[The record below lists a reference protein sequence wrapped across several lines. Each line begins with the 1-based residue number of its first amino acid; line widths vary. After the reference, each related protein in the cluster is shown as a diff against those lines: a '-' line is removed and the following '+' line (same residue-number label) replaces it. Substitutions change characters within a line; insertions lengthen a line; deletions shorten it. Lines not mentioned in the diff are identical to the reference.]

1 MKKKIFTMFDYLLI
15 LLSALLILFGILF
28 IYSSNINSN
37 GDLVSNEHSKQ
48 TIWAAVSFVIMIF
61 FTIYDYRKFEN
72 MSKFLYALAI
82 FLLVAVLIPKI
93 GIKVKG
99 ARSWLGI
106 GPVRFQPAE
115 VCKIFFILFLAY
127 YLNNSKEEQ
136 PLKRFIIATLIML
149 FPVGLILLQSDMG
162 SATVYIPIYLVMCL
176 FAGIPVK
183 MILYVLSFGL
193 LSVFFAC
200 LPLWNNYIAKTP
212 LRLISILTITKFR
225 VILILA
231 TGLIAI
237 MGIIVRRY
245 FHGPKWSYW
254 VTYVASIFNFSLIAS
269 YVLSKILQDH
279 QIWRLII
286 FMDPNVSPDKYGWN
300 IIQSKIA
307 IGAGGLFGKSYLHG
321 TQSHG
326 RFLPEQSTD
335 FIFSILSE
343 EWGFLGSILVF
354 TIYLSIFLRILY
366 IIKHTNS
373 NYGVYVAS
381 GILALFAYH
390 FFINIGTVMGITP
403 VIGIPI
409 FFLSYGGSSLMTAMI
424 SIGII
429 QSINC
434 RRKELN
440 K

>member
-1 MKKKIFTMFDYLLI
+1 MKKKIFTMFDYFLI
-15 LLSALLILFGILF
+15 LLVSLLILFGILF

-37 GDLVSNEHSKQ
+37 GVLVSNEHSKQ
-48 TIWAAVSFVIMIF
+48 IIWAVVSFIVMII
-61 FTIYDYRKFEN
+61 FTIMDYRRFEN
-72 MSKFLYALAI
+72 MSRFLYALAI
-82 FLLVAVLIPKI
+82 FLLIIVLIPKI

-106 GPVRFQPAE
+106 GSIRFQPAE
-115 VCKIFFILFLAY
+115 ICKILFTLYLAQ
-127 YLNNSKEEQ
+127 YLDNSRDEQ
-136 PLKRFIIATLIML
+136 PLKRFIIATVIMGV
-149 FPVGLILLQSDMG
+149 PVGLILLQSDLG
-162 SATVYIPIYLVMCL
+162 SATVYIPVYLVMCL
-176 FAGIPVK
+176 FAGIPIK
-183 MILYVLSFGL
+183 MIVYVLSLGL
-193 LSVFFAC
+193 LSIFYSC
-200 LPLWNNYIAKTP
+200 LPLWNIHIAKNP
-212 LRLISILTITKFR
+212 VKIISLLTITKYR
-225 VILILA
+225 VILIFA
-231 TGLIAI
+231 SGLITLI
-237 MGIIVRRY
+237 GVIVRKY
-245 FHGPKWSYW
+245 FHGPKWAYW
-254 VTYVASIFNFSLIAS
+254 VTYVFSIISISLIAS
-269 YVLSKILQDH
+269 YILSKVLKDH

-286 FMDPNVSPDKYGWN
+286 FMDPSVSPDKYGWN

-343 EWGFLGSILVF
+343 EWGFFGGILVF
-354 TIYLSIFLRILY
+354 LIYTVILLRILY

-381 GILALFAYH
+381 GILSIFAYH

-403 VIGIPI
+403 VIGIPM
-409 FFLSYGGSSLMTAMI
+409 FFMSYGGSSLLTGMI
-424 SIGII
+424 CIGII

-440 K
+440 